1 MNPPIANPR
10 PQSPGELPD
19 GPLVLIT
26 GASTGV
32 GLALARRLLA
42 ARTDGRRYRLV
53 LTARESSL
61 ERIEA
66 LRDDDSAVFLRPLD
80 VTDDTQRRAV
90 IADCRDWGGVDV
102 LVNNA
107 GVAYRSV
114 VEHVQDDERLAQ
126 MSVNFQGPMELARL
140 VLPEMRA
147 KRTGRIINVSSVG
160 GMMAMPTMAAYSASK
175 FALEGATESL
185 WYEVRPWN
193 VAVTLIEPG
202 FLRSDGFT
210 HTVFTRRS
218 QRSMDRLDA
227 AYHQH
232 YEHMS
237 AFVEKL
243 MRRAFATP
251 DSVARKIH
259 RVIEARRPPLRVQAT
274 LDAHFFSLLRRILP
288 RGLYHELLYR
298 MLPGIST
305 WGPKPAGSEP
315 MDPEPKEAKPD

>member
-1 MNPPIANPR
+1 MASLAHPSAD
-10 PQSPGELPD
+10 Q
-19 GPLVLIT
+19 PLVLIT

-42 ARTDGRRYRLV
+42 ARSDGRHYRLV

-61 ERIEA
+61 ERIEELA
-66 LRDDDSAVFLRPLD
+66 DDAQGVHLRRLD
-80 VTDDTQRRAV
+80 VTDDAQRRAV
-90 IADCRDWGGVDV
+90 VKECRSWGGVDV

-114 VEHVQDDERLAQ
+114 IEHVQDDERHAQ
-126 MSVNFQGPMELARL
+126 MAVNFQAPMELARL
-140 VLPEMRA
+140 VLPGMRA
-147 KRTGRIINVSSVG
+147 KRAGRIINVSSVG
-160 GMMAMPTMAAYSASK
+160 GMMAMPTMGAYSASK

-193 VAVTLIEPG
+193 IAVTLIEPG

-218 QRSMDRLDA
+218 RRSMDRLDA

-232 YEHMS
+232 YEHMG
-237 AFVEKL
+237 AFIEKL
-243 MRRAFATP
+243 MRRALATP

-259 RVIEARRPPLRVQAT
+259 RVIESRRPPLRVQAT
-274 LDAHFFSLLRRILP
+274 LDAHFFSLLRRVLP

-298 MLPGIST
+298 MLPGVEVWGEPVST
-305 WGPKPAGSEP
+305 REVTA
-315 MDPEPKEAKPD
+315 PERS

>member
-1 MNPPIANPR
+1 MSSFAHPLPP
-10 PQSPGELPD
+10 D
-19 GPLVLIT
+19 PLVLIT
-26 GASTGV
+26 GSSTGI

-42 ARTDGRRYRLV
+42 ARAQGRNYRLV
-53 LTARESSL
+53 LTAREPSL
-61 ERIEA
+61 QRIA
-66 LRDDDSAVFLRPLD
+66 DLADSADDVHLRPLD
-80 VTDDTQRRAV
+80 VTNRAQQRAV
-90 IADCRDWGGVDV
+90 IADCRAWGGVDV

-126 MSVNFQGPMELARL
+126 MGVNFQGPMELARL
-140 VLPEMRA
+140 VLPSMRA
-147 KRTGRIINVSSVG
+147 KRAGRIINISSVG

-218 QRSMDRLDA
+218 QRSMDRHDA
-227 AYHQH
+227 AYHHH

-237 AFVEKL
+237 AFIEKL
-243 MRRAFATP
+243 MRRSLATP

-259 RVIEARRPPLRVQAT
+259 RVIESRSPPLRVQAT
-274 LDAHFFSLLRRILP
+274 FDAHFFSLLRRILP

-298 MLPGIST
+298 MLPGVRS
-305 WGPKPAGSEP
+305 WGPRS
-315 MDPEPKEAKPD
+315 D

>member
-1 MNPPIANPR
+1 MVPLANP
-10 PQSPGELPD
+10 LPD
-19 GPLVLIT
+19 EPLVLIT

-42 ARTDGRRYRLV
+42 ARSGVRRYRLV
-53 LTARESSL
+53 LTAREKSL

-66 LRDDDSAVFLRPLD
+66 LAAEADGVHLRPLD
-80 VTDDTQRRAV
+80 VTVDAQRRAV
-90 IADCRDWGGVDV
+90 IRECRTWGGVDV

-114 VEHVQDDERLAQ
+114 VEHVLDDERLAQ
-126 MSVNFQGPMELARL
+126 MGVNFQAPMELARL
-140 VLPEMRA
+140 VLPGMRA
-147 KRTGRIINVSSVG
+147 KRAGRIINMSSVG

-193 VAVTLIEPG
+193 IAVTLIEPG

-237 AFVEKL
+237 AFIEKL

-259 RVIEARRPPLRVQAT
+259 RVIESRRPPLRVQAT
-274 LDAHFFSLLRRILP
+274 LDAHFFSLLRRVLP

-298 MLPGIST
+298 MLPGVDS
-305 WGPKPAGSEP
+305 WGPP
-315 MDPEPKEAKPD
+315 PERRNEARVRDS